1 MEGALKVLM
10 TCKMDPSTGEKPE
23 YPIRSIFQNYY
34 ASYAAS
40 HAVSAEQAK
49 AAGCIKD
56 CKTGKLGY
64 SVSVCP
70 DCGHLRVHACSCNN
84 RDCPSCQAP
93 LEHKWVMERNS
104 ELVPGIAY
112 YHVIFTLPHELNG
125 LILENQKLMYDLL
138 FRAASDSLL
147 VLCADK
153 KYMGATPGIVSVLHT
168 WGQKMNFHPHL
179 HVMLSG
185 GGLTPSGQFKETRHK
200 GFIIPVKVL
209 GKLFRGKFLAGLKQL
224 NFSGQLSL
232 SGLAGALE
240 DPVVWK
246 ELIDYLYSRPW
257 LPFVKETFNGNG
269 NAVTYLARY
278 AYRTAISNS
287 RIEEINGA
295 NVSIRYTDYADHN
308 RKKLLVIPG
317 EEFIRRF
324 LLHVLPKGFHRVRFS
339 GYLANCC
346 KTANLRH
353 IGLLRRTPYEGNPV
367 RGKSIAQIL
376 EMIYGNDIC
385 SCPVCHCRMDIY
397 YRIRSP
403 DKFLTE

>member
-1 MEGALKVLM
+1 M

-23 YPIRSIFQNYY
+23 YPIRSIFQNFY
-34 ASYAAS
+34 ASYAGS
-40 HAVSAEQAK
+40 HPVSAEQAK
-49 AAGCIKD
+49 AAGCIKN

-64 SVSVCP
+64 SLSVCP
-70 DCGHLRVHACSCNN
+70 DCGHKRIHACSCNN

-93 LEHKWVMERNS
+93 LEQKWVMERNS
-104 ELVPGIAY
+104 ELVSGIAY

-125 LILENQKLMYDLL
+125 LILENQKRLYNLL
-138 FRAASDSLL
+138 FSAASDTLL
-147 VLCADK
+147 TLCRDK

-179 HVMLSG
+179 HIMLSG
-185 GGLTPSGQFKETRHK
+185 GGLTPSGKFMQTRHK

-224 NFSGQLSL
+224 RESCALCFASL
-232 SGLAGALE
+232 ASALE
-240 DPVVWK
+240 NQDTWK
-246 ELIDYLYSRPW
+246 SWIDGLYSRPW

-269 NAVTYLARY
+269 NAVKYLARY

-287 RIEEINGA
+287 RIEQISGPDIG
-295 NVSIRYTDYADHN
+295 IRYTDYADN
-308 RKKLLVIPG
+308 NSKKLLVISG

-324 LLHVLPKGFHRVRFS
+324 MLHVLPKGFHRVRFS

-367 RGKSIAQIL
+367 RGRSIGQIL
-376 EMIYGNDIC
+376 EMIYGTDIC
-385 SCPVCHCRMDIY
+385 NCPVCHHKMDIY

-403 DKFLTE
+403 DMVLT